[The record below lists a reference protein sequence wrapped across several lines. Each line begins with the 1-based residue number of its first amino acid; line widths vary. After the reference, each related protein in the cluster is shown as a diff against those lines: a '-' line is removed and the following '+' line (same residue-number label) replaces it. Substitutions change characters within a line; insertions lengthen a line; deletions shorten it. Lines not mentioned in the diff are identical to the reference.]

1 MICKCHTR
9 NPLIILILVIFI
21 GVLTWGA
28 IIGIIFYWQ
37 PDPVSPPA
45 TTPGTNSDFDA
56 LLAKVSEE
64 MLFLF
69 RHEEKIILSDIYGHE
84 LGIIL
89 DVVDSTNNREAQL
102 LSSQTVSPDNE
113 RLAVNYFIER
123 DPNRW
128 SQPVGKVLIVDIETG
143 NVTDIP
149 VSLEGFY
156 FDSSYPVH
164 WLDDQVILVKMHRSM
179 GPPDYFEELRFLRY
193 DIRNI
198 SSFQVIEFDPCS
210 QTTVMDKDTSTLLIA
225 SDCDPH
231 NDLKVWAIDSGGK
244 RLATEDE
251 ILLFDNFIQN
261 RYQPK
266 NNYQHPS
273 PSFPMIQLE
282 YVAFGADGFGRF
294 WEDNWG
300 RQYMYLGDDLVR
312 VSDSMIW
319 YEPEWQSGLDLFIWD
334 EGDNTYIMDNEGH
347 YHHMYNGDYL
357 GRIPRNR
364 SQNSD
369 L

>member
-1 MICKCHTR
+1 MIGKCR
-9 NPLIILILVIFI
+9 LRIPLILTILFILI
-21 GVLTWGA
+21 GVLICGV

-45 TTPGTNSDFDA
+45 TSPGTNYDFDA

-84 LGIIL
+84 LGIIF
-89 DVVDSTNNREAQL
+89 DVVESTNSREAQL
-102 LSSQTVSPDNE
+102 LSSQTISPDNK

-123 DPNRW
+123 YPNRW
-128 SQPVGKVLIVDIETG
+128 NQPVGKALIVVMETG
-143 NVTDIP
+143 NVTEIP
-149 VSLEGFY
+149 ISLEGFY
-156 FDSSYPVH
+156 FDYSYPVH
-164 WLDDQVILVKMHRSM
+164 WLDDQVILVKMHRWL

-210 QTTVMDKDTSTLLIA
+210 QTTVMDIDANTLLIA
-225 SDCDPH
+225 SDCDPS
-231 NDLKVWAIDSGGK
+231 NDLKVWAIDSGGR

-251 ILLFDNFIQN
+251 LILFDNFIQN

-266 NNYQHPS
+266 KYYQHPS
-273 PSFPMIQLE
+273 PSFPIIRLE
-282 YVAFGADGFGRF
+282 YVAFGVDGFGRY

-312 VSDSMIW
+312 ISDSMIW

-347 YHHMYNGDYL
+347 YRHMYNGYYL